1 LKEAFAENFAAGEEI
16 GACLAVFQG
25 GDLLV
30 DIWAGHSDRAKVE
43 PWRKDTLVNV
53 YSSGKAVAAMLVLML
68 IDRGQLDLDT
78 PVADYWPEFAAN
90 GKASFTIRD
99 AMTHRTG
106 VPGFATP
113 QPWDTP
119 HNWERMTELIAR
131 EAPWFETRTLCYHPN
146 TYGFIIGEII
156 RRVTGQNIHDFGEAE
171 LFGPLGADFH
181 FQLDA
186 REFGRVASLT
196 HDDKPFPFE
205 EGSIPDRA
213 MSSVENPPE
222 GTDIWETPERMGAI
236 MPGSNNY
243 TNARSLAKIG
253 SVMTAEGTVG
263 GVTRDLPGSPHRTG
277 PR

>member
-1 LKEAFAENFAAGEEI
+1 
-16 GACLAVFQG
+16 
-25 GDLLV
+25 
-30 DIWAGHSDRAKVE
+30 
-43 PWRKDTLVNV
+43 
-53 YSSGKAVAAMLVLML
+53 
-68 IDRGQLDLDT
+68 
-78 PVADYWPEFAAN
+78 
-90 GKASFTIRD
+90 
-99 AMTHRTG
+99 
-106 VPGFATP
+106 
-113 QPWDTP
+113 
-119 HNWERMTELIAR
+119 MTELIAR

-263 GVTRDLPGSPHRTG
+263 GHTFLLATPSCHPRSAWKPAPNRSTMNVRVWVTCAWGSPSAWMGKASERPRRVVSTG
-277 PR
+277 AAMADPGW